1 MTPTHHLS
9 DETLM
14 AFSAGTLAA
23 PIAAVVACHLDYCA
37 ACRARLRNMDMI
49 GALLLEKVNGAPL
62 SEHVLLRANRKAESA
77 RRDAVDRSAST
88 RPAAVATGLMP
99 PSLKRYTG
107 LDLDSIPWKWLAPGI
122 QHHRIALPENS
133 KGDLRLLKIK
143 PGKRLP
149 EHGHGGMEL
158 TLILKGAYTD
168 CVGRFRVGDVADLD
182 EEIEHQPIADEAEG
196 CICLAATERPARYKG
211 PIAKLLQPFV
221 GM

>member
-9 DETLM
+9 ADTLM

-37 ACRARLRNMDMI
+37 ACRARLREMDMI
-49 GALLLEKVNGAPL
+49 GALLLEKVNGAPISVRTL
-62 SEHVLLRANRKAESA
+62 ATARYKAETVVPETPVLATA
-77 RRDAVDRSAST
+77 RRPFATASN
-88 RPAAVATGLMP
+88 GMP
-99 PSLKRYTG
+99 PALKRYTG
-107 LDLDSIPWKWLAPGI
+107 LDLDDVPWKWLAPGI
-122 QHHRIALPENS
+122 QHHRIALPEVS
-133 KGDLRLLKIK
+133 TGDLRLLKIK
-143 PGKRLP
+143 PGKKLP

-168 CVGRFRVGDVADLD
+168 CVGRFRAGDVADLD
-182 EEIEHQPIADEAEG
+182 EEIEHQPIADETEG

-211 PIAKLLQPFV
+211 PIARLLQPFV